1 MSSDDFSL
9 KRMRFKKHPHTQLE
23 AFKFAYE
30 GIMHCIRTQRN
41 FRIELALAA
50 VALGLSI
57 WLKTGLAI
65 IVACIV
71 SVLVLEMIN
80 TAIEATIDLITEE
93 YHPLARIAKDVA
105 AGAVLVASLGAALI
119 GAITLI
125 PPLLE
130 KLT

>member
-1 MSSDDFSL
+1 
-9 KRMRFKKHPHTQLE
+9 MRFKKHPHTQLE

>member
-1 MSSDDFSL
+1 MSSEDYSF
-9 KRMRFKKHPHTQLE
+9 KRLHFKKHPHTQLD
-23 AFKFAYE
+23 AFRFAYE
-30 GIMHCIRTQRN
+30 GIVYCIRTQRN
-41 FRIELALAA
+41 FRIELVLAA
-50 VALGLSI
+50 VALGVSI
-57 WLKTGLAI
+57 WLRTGVAT

-80 TAIEATIDLITEE
+80 TAIEATVDLFTDE

-119 GAITLI
+119 GAITLL

-130 KLT
+130 KLK